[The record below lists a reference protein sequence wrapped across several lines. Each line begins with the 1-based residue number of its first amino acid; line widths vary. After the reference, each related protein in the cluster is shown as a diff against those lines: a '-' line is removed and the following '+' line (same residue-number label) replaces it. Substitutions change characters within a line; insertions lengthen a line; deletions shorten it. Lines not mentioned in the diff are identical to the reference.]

1 MIQLEAATK
10 DPVCGTTVDRATA
23 LRAERNGEVLYF
35 CSSDCREAF
44 LSTPM
49 AETISARCA

>member
-1 MIQLEAATK
+1 MIQVEAATK